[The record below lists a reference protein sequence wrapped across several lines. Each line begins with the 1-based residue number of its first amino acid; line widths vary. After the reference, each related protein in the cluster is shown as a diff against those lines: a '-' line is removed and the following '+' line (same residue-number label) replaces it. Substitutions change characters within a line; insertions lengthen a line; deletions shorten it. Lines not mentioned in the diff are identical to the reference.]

1 MKVYNI
7 IVKGIRSTFVDVDGS
22 NKSRVLFRLYMLLL
36 VAFVV
41 YLGVNDF
48 ILSDDIISLLISTF
62 SIFTALIFGVIFIAP
77 DKFAQRVELYKSNQ
91 KYEDVANYLTR
102 YENFAKRFVNLLSLL
117 IVLSIVILIVLAI
130 EYILKEV
137 GTINIIL
144 SCCAV
149 FMMISFVTLVLLLVL
164 DIHTMLIDDIDKAS
178 RYKSL
183 SNE

>member
-7 IVKGIRSTFVDVDGS
+7 IVKGIRSTFVDVDGN
-22 NKSRVLFRLYMLLL
+22 NKSRVSFRLYMLLL

-77 DKFAQRVELYKSNQ
+77 DKFAQRVELYKSDQ

>member
-22 NKSRVLFRLYMLLL
+22 NKSRVSFGLYMLLL

-102 YENFAKRFVNLLSLL
+102 YENFAKRFVNQLSLL
-117 IVLSIVILIVLAI
+117 IVLSIIILIVLAI
-130 EYILKEV
+130 EYILKGV

>member
-22 NKSRVLFRLYMLLL
+22 NKSRVSFRLYMLLL
-36 VAFVV
+36 VVFVV

>member
-1 MKVYNI
+1 MRLYNI
-7 IVKGIRSTFVDVDGS
+7 FEKGFRSIFVNLNGTKRS
-22 NKSRVLFRLYMLLL
+22 PMKFIIYILLL
-36 VAFVV
+36 GILLLYIGVHKFV
-41 YLGVNDF
+41 LSNDA
-48 ILSDDIISLLISTF
+48 ISLLISTF
-62 SIFTALIFGVIFIAP
+62 SIFTALIFCVIFIAP

-102 YENFAKRFVNLLSLL
+102 YENFAKRFVNQLSLL

-130 EYILKEV
+130 EYILKGV

-149 FMMISFVTLVLLLVL
+149 FMMISFVILVLLLVL
-164 DIHTMLIDDIDKAS
+164 DIHTMLIDDIDKTS

-183 SNE
+183 SND